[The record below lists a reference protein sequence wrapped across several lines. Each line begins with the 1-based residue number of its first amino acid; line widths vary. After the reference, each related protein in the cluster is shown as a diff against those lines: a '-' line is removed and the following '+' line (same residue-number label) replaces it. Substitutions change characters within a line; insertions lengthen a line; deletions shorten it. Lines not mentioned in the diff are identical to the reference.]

1 MPSECD
7 SEHFADFGSSGSDD
21 TLELPS
27 FAHIF
32 QTDADLV
39 EYAQGQAIRARYVL
53 IIARPTRDDTS
64 KKTRV
69 YLQCNRGSLPKA
81 EQESTRLI
89 DCKFQLAGHR
99 RDQGQILLVDQS
111 KGKLS

>member
-39 EYAQGQAIRARYVL
+39 EYAQG
-53 IIARPTRDDTS
+53 
-64 KKTRV
+64 
-69 YLQCNRGSLPKA
+69 
-81 EQESTRLI
+81 
-89 DCKFQLAGHR
+89 
-99 RDQGQILLVDQS
+99 
-111 KGKLS
+111 